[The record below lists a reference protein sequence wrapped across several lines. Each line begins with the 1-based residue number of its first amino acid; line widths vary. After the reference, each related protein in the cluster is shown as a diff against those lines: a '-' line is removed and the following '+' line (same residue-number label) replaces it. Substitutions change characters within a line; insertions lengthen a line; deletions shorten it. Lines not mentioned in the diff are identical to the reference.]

1 MARIIFPV
9 RFFDQVKLVADISAK
24 HVADGVSSVLAPC
37 LTQNSIVIADDLAA
51 AGSATTQHQAM
62 KANGRSAEKLFKER
76 DRLFNPVFADHRKMV
91 QFLKRLYANNPG
103 LLGDWGVTVN
113 GNKVVYAVD
122 VYNKILDVLVFIAK
136 HNDYPPG
143 DSPLQVYLD
152 LPANSRVDIAQN
164 SADASTASTNHT
176 DATNLNNSKETARA
190 ERDSLME
197 TPIANFT
204 IIGNYLVGL
213 FNTNPNAA
221 GDWGFTID
229 TSPQGTIVRSGL
241 VNISGTKTLHKL
253 VANSVLINNSD
264 FDIEIYKG
272 KTATGPAVMLQPG
285 KKFPVTTGYG
295 TLTIKNPNTED
306 KALYQG
312 VFNK

>member
-37 LTQNSIVIADDLAA
+37 LTQNSIIIADDLAA
-51 AGSATTQHQAM
+51 AGSATTQHQTM
-62 KANGRSAEKLFKER
+62 KSNGRSAEKLFKER

-91 QFLKRLYANNPG
+91 QFLKRLYANNPS

-113 GNKVVYAVD
+113 GNKIVYAVD
-122 VYNKILDVLVFIAK
+122 IDNKILDVLVFIAK
-136 HNDYPPG
+136 HADYPPG

-152 LPANSRVDIAQN
+152 LPENSDIDIVQN
-164 SADASTASTNHT
+164 GADASSASTNHT
-176 DATNLNNSKETARA
+176 DATNLKNSKETARA

-197 TPIANFT
+197 TPIANYT

-213 FNTNPNAA
+213 FNTNPNKA

-229 TSPQGTIVRSGL
+229 TSPKGTKIRTGF
-241 VNISGTKTLHKL
+241 VNISGTKKLVNL

-272 KTATGPAVMLQPG
+272 PSISGPAVVLQPG
-285 KKFPVTTGYG
+285 KKFPITTGYG
-295 TLTIKNPNTED
+295 TLTIKNPNDEE
-306 KALYQG
+306 KAVYQA
-312 VFNK
+312 VFNS